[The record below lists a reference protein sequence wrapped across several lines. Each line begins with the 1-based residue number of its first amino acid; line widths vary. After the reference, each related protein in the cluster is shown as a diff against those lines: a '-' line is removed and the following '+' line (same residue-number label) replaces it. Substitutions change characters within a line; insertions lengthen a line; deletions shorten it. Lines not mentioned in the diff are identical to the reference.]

1 LATTHEPVGDVVA
14 MNPLRGIALK
24 VLSVCVFV
32 SMASCVK
39 ALADG
44 IPPGE
49 IVFFRSAFALPV
61 VLIWA
66 AAQGKL
72 AGAFTTDN
80 PVGHFWRGL
89 IGTSAMVLGF
99 LALGL
104 LPLPEVV
111 AIGYAAPLLAT
122 IFAAMFLGET
132 VRLYRMTAIFLGLAG
147 VFVILYPRLSV
158 LDMAEA
164 NKLETVGAFAALLG
178 AVFAALAQVFVRKL
192 VQYERS
198 VTIVIW
204 FSITAAS
211 LSLLTLPFG
220 WVLPSPTTA
229 ALLVLVGLLG
239 GLGQILM
246 TESYRHADM
255 GVIAPFEYVSMLLAI
270 GIGYVVFAEIPALT
284 TMGGAALIAVAG
296 IVIIIREHRLGLE
309 RAKARRT
316 MTPQG

>member
-1 LATTHEPVGDVVA
+1 
-14 MNPLRGIALK
+14 MNPLRGILLK
-24 VLSVCVFV
+24 VMSVCVFV
-32 SMASCVK
+32 SMSSCVK
-39 ALADG
+39 ALSEG
-44 IPPGE
+44 VPPGE

-61 VLIWA
+61 VLVWA
-66 AAQGKL
+66 AVTGKL

-89 IGTSAMVLGF
+89 VGTTAMALGF

-122 IFAAMFLGET
+122 IFAAMFLGEV

-147 VFVILYPRLSV
+147 VFVILYPRLSI
-158 LDMAEA
+158 LDMASA

-178 AVFAALAQVFVRKL
+178 AVFAALAAVFVRKL
-192 VQYERS
+192 VQHERS
-198 VTIVIW
+198 TTIVIY
-204 FSITAAS
+204 FSITAAA
-211 LSLLTLPFG
+211 LSLVTMPFG
-220 WVLPSPTTA
+220 WVVPSPLTA
-229 ALLVLVGLLG
+229 ALLILVGLLG

-255 GVIAPFEYVSMLLAI
+255 GVIAPFEYVSMILAI
-270 GIGYVVFAEIPALT
+270 GIGFFVFAEVPAIT

-296 IVIIIREHRLGLE
+296 IVIIIREHQLGLE

>member
-1 LATTHEPVGDVVA
+1 

-192 VQYERS
+192 VQHERS

>member
-1 LATTHEPVGDVVA
+1 
-14 MNPLRGIALK
+14 MNPLRGIVLK

-32 SMASCVK
+32 TMSSCVK

-61 VLIWA
+61 VVVWA
-66 AAQGKL
+66 AAQGRL
-72 AGAFTTDN
+72 AGAFATDN

-89 IGTSAMVLGF
+89 VGTTAMGLGF

-147 VFVILYPRLSV
+147 VVVILYPRLSI

-164 NKLETVGAFAALLG
+164 NKLETVGAFAALTG
-178 AVFAALAQVFVRKL
+178 AVLAALAQVFVRKL
-192 VQYERS
+192 VQHERS

-204 FSITAAS
+204 FSITSAF
-211 LSLLTLPFG
+211 LSLITLPFG

-229 ALLVLVGLLG
+229 ALLILVGLLG

-270 GIGYVVFAEIPALT
+270 AIGYVVFAEIPVPATLA
-284 TMGGAALIAVAG
+284 GAALIAVAG